1 MTIYTY
7 HYANV
12 SGGLGHHDMHT
23 SRKLKLVTSTN
34 SLISTS
40 RGEISTINNWHYY
53 KVQSYWFIKTNL
65 GYSSENSILH
75 VIETIRIYYHENW
88 KRQIQFAEWKRP
100 KPSATTGKAVFVE
113 IWYSNWFFKTQK
125 TLFVFNI
132 TNIGL

>member
-53 KVQSYWFIKTNL
+53 KVQSNLFIKTNL
-65 GYSSENSILH
+65 GYISGNSSFMLLKLSESTTMKIEKDKFNSLSEKDQNLQLLRVRRFLLKFDIQ
-75 VIETIRIYYHENW
+75 IDSS
-88 KRQIQFAEWKRP
+88 KRK
-100 KPSATTGKAVFVE
+100 KLSL
-113 IWYSNWFFKTQK
+113 YST
-125 TLFVFNI
+125 
-132 TNIGL
+132 